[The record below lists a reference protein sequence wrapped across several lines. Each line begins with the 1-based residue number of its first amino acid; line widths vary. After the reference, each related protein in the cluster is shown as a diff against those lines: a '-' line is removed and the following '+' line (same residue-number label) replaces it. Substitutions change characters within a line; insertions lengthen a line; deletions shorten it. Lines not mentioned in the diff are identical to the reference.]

1 MLNLHEYNK
10 VIHTTLLILYKFIY
24 KDRHSNKYR
33 INIVITN
40 LGILQK
46 ILLLWINRFDLT
58 NPLIKSRMTMAIWY

>member
-10 VIHTTLLILYKFIY
+10 VIHTTLLILYKFIN
-24 KDRHSNKYR
+24 KDRLSNKYR

-46 ILLLWINRFDLT
+46 ILLLWINLFDLT
-58 NPLIKSRMTMAIWY
+58 NSLIKSRMTMVI